1 MKCAASEEMAR
12 SASAKVRRFAG
23 KPVTRCLLMGSSSA
37 SASGFR
43 ASIRRNNTSSVGDAA
58 VWITESLRFLVR
70 PSPPSFRE
78 IAGQRS
84 GIWLFYHIP
93 ACDPLLLNTK
103 HRNCVKP
110 RHEDPVQRPHRRN
123 KIRMLAPLQHGRD
136 HCVDGRVP
144 DAHVIAR
151 ALEFG
156 GLAPPIKR
164 LLVSRRQRLVPA
176 ILDHVKIESK
186 LALVELNGID

>member
-1 MKCAASEEMAR
+1 MMELFGKPASIKCAASAEMAR
-12 SASAKVRRFAG
+12 SASAKLKRFAV

-58 VWITESLRFLVR
+58 VWITESFRFLVR

-93 ACDPLLLNTK
+93 ARDPLLLNAK
-103 HRNCVKP
+103 HRNRVEP
-110 RHEDPVQRPHRRN
+110 RHQDPVQRPHRRN
-123 KIRMLAPLQHGRD
+123 KNRMLTRLQHGPD

-144 DAHVIAR
+144 GGHV
-151 ALEFG
+151 
-156 GLAPPIKR
+156 
-164 LLVSRRQRLVPA
+164 
-176 ILDHVKIESK
+176 
-186 LALVELNGID
+186 